1 MTDTLQAYLQP
12 TYFIDSDSPEIVEY
26 GLELTKSEKTDL
38 KKAVRLYYAVRDGF
52 RYDPYKIDL
61 DRKAF
66 RASSV
71 LKKGYG
77 FCINKAVLLTAAAR
91 SAGIPARLGFADVKN
106 HLTSK
111 KLTELMQTDEFLYHG
126 YSELFLDHKWV
137 KATPAFNLRLCRRF
151 NVKPLEFDG
160 TTDSVFHEYDTNGNR
175 HMEYIREH
183 GSFADLPY
191 DRIYSAYR
199 KHYPLLFSMKSG
211 FVETDFELDAEK

>member
-1 MTDTLQAYLQP
+1 MTDILQIYLKP
-12 TYFIDSDSPEIVEY
+12 TYFIDSDSSEIIEFS
-26 GLELTKSEKTDL
+26 GENIKDEKTDIE
-38 KKAVRLYYAVRDGF
+38 KAVKLYYAVRDGF

-61 DRKAF
+61 ERAAF
-66 RASSV
+66 KASSV

-91 SAGIPARLGFADVKN
+91 AAGIPARLGFADVKN

-111 KLTELMQTDEFLYHG
+111 KLTELMQTDVFLYHG

-160 TTDSVFHEYDTNGNR
+160 TGDSVFHEFDTNGNR
-175 HMEYIREH
+175 HMEYIHEH

-191 DRIYSAYR
+191 DRIYSEYR
-199 KHYPLLFSMKSG
+199 KHYPLLFSMKSDSAKG
-211 FVETDFELDAEK
+211 DFESEAG